1 MRFASHL
8 ADPARTRREGWV
20 LNRITTRGW
29 GRANAANGTIF
40 SVMRQDRTKTDAP
53 VAFAS
58 GPVVSATA
66 SAGQADATVAIPRVA
81 LGLGEWMRWPR
92 MTLGPVA
99 GGTAIGALI
108 LATLA
113 VVACAAAGPS
123 VLVPRSPQSFP
134 NWEAGPLH
142 DLVIR
147 VLKDPKTLG
156 LAFSGVLLAMIV
168 AYGAVLAAVRS
179 LSMRTIA
186 IAVVALHLILLLSPP
201 LQLTD
206 LFNYLGYARLG
217 ALHHLNPY
225 THVIKQELFDPV
237 YRFTSWHSL
246 RSPYGPLFT
255 ALTYPLAFLPLS
267 VAYWILKVSTVLLSL
282 SFVALVWY
290 CARRLGR
297 DPRFAVVFVAMNPI
311 FLIYAVAGFH
321 NDFFMLAPSMAAI
334 ALLLARRDRSAG
346 ALLMVAIAVKFTAVL
361 LLPFLLIAAQTRP
374 RRTRVVVGA
383 AVAAIPLAVVSVSL
397 FGFAIPNLSQQS
409 SLLTDFSIPNLV
421 GLLLGV
427 GGGTPGLLRIATV
440 AVVLVVA
447 QQVYRR
453 RDWLS
458 GAGWST
464 FALIASLAWLVPWYI
479 VWLLPLAAL
488 GTSVR
493 LRRTA
498 LVLTVFLI
506 FAFIPATSLY
516 TSAHGI
522 DPLATPAGQASR
534 SLQHKLAF

>member
-1 MRFASHL
+1 
-8 ADPARTRREGWV
+8 V
-20 LNRITTRGW
+20 RG
-29 GRANAANGTIF
+29 RVNAPNGTIF
-40 SVMRQDRTKTDAP
+40 SHVRQDQTKTDTPIAL
-53 VAFAS
+53 AS
-58 GPVVSATA
+58 GSVAGSVAGAGTA
-66 SAGQADATVAIPRVA
+66 AGPADAPVAIPRVA
-81 LGLGEWMRWPR
+81 LGVRAWLPR
-92 MTLGPVA
+92 PQVTLGPVA
-99 GGTAIGALI
+99 GGIAIGALL

-123 VLVPRSPQSFP
+123 VLVPRSAQSFP

-147 VLKDPKTLG
+147 VIKDSTTLG
-156 LAFSGVLLAMIV
+156 LVFSAVLVAMIG
-168 AYGAVLAAVRS
+168 AYAAVLGAVRT

-217 ALHHLNPY
+217 GLHHLNPY
-225 THVIKQELFDPV
+225 SHVIKQELFDPV
-237 YRFTSWHSL
+237 YRFTSWRSL

-255 ALTYPLAFLPLS
+255 ALTYPLAFLPLPI
-267 VAYWILKVSTVLLSL
+267 AYWILKVVTVALSL

-321 NDFFMLAPSMAAI
+321 NDFFMLAPSLGAI
-334 ALLLARRDRSAG
+334 ALLLARRDRAAG
-346 ALLMVAIAVKFTAVL
+346 AALMIAIAVKFTAVL
-361 LLPFLLIAAQTRP
+361 LLPFLLIAAHTRL
-374 RRTRVVVGA
+374 RRTRFVVGA
-383 AVAAIPLAVVSVSL
+383 TAAAVPLAAVSVWL

-409 SLLTDFSIPNLV
+409 SLLTDFSIPNLF
-421 GLLLGV
+421 GLLIGV
-427 GGGTPGLLRIATV
+427 GGGTPALLKVATV
-440 AVVLVVA
+440 LVVLVVA
-447 QQVYRR
+447 HQVYRR

-493 LRRTA
+493 LRQTA
-498 LVLTVFLI
+498 VALTVFLI
-506 FAFIPATSLY
+506 IAFIPATPLY
-516 TSAHGI
+516 LSDHGI
-522 DPLATPAGQASR
+522 NLLGTSAGQASR
-534 SLQHKLAF
+534 SLQHKLAQ